1 MVPYQ
6 SQVGYLRKLESLK
19 LRYNLLS
26 GSLPTELGRLNATQT
41 GPYLFNNSFSGTL
54 PTGRIP
60 DVLIEASAA
69 TAKKKMRI
77 YSTNFSGIVS
87 IQNLETLSMFNRTS
101 ILVEIGLVG
110 VFRPSSDA

>member
-19 LRYNLLS
+19 LRDNLLS

-69 TAKKKMRI
+69 TAENKMRI
-77 YSTNFSGIVS
+77 FIQLTSREFFLFRTWKPYPCS
-87 IQNLETLSMFNRTS
+87 IERRSW
-101 ILVEIGLVG
+101 
-110 VFRPSSDA
+110 

>member
-77 YSTNFSGIVS
+77 YSTNFSEFS